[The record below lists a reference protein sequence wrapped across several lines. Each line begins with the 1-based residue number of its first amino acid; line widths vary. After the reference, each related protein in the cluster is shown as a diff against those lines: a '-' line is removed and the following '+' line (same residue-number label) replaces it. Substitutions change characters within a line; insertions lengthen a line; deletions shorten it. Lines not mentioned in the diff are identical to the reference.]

1 MINSQ
6 WMFKLP
12 IHQWIASINLNYWL
26 IFSKTRRNHL
36 KRSHFLIAKHSRR
49 PPFWRTTRICYV
61 RQPLT
66 DLTHVAFTF
75 YYLVLQLS
83 FLSKRDVVF
92 YRLETKGCVK
102 GIERSIGIVVEVGR
116 VLRVAREE
124 VGLVPA
130 LLDVNMIDR
139 LPLLPPNQSHLKRR
153 KVFLIITT
161 RNWKGKR
168 CAIIMV

>member
-1 MINSQ
+1 M
-6 WMFKLP
+6 K
-12 IHQWIASINLNYWL
+12 NYTHML
-26 IFSKTRRNHL
+26 CYTTAD
-36 KRSHFLIAKHSRR
+36 RSHSRR
-49 PPFWRTTRICYV
+49 VYV
-61 RQPLT
+61 L
-66 DLTHVAFTF
+66 H
-75 YYLVLQLS
+75 LVLQLS

-102 GIERSIGIVVEVGR
+102 GIERSIGIVAEVGR

-130 LLDVNMIDR
+130 LLDVNMIDH

-161 RNWKGKR
+161 RN
-168 CAIIMV
+168 